1 MAIQSTNGAT
11 VITGEHI
18 NTYRLLTLRM
28 GLKAE
33 MRGMR
38 LTRGRSCFAIVKEE
52 FGLKGN
58 KQKVFEQF
66 EALLEKLKSQGG
78 AA

>member
-1 MAIQSTNGAT
+1 MIQSNNGAT
-11 VITGEHI
+11 IITGEHI

-28 GLKAE
+28 GLQAE

-38 LTRGRSCFAIVKEE
+38 LTRGRSAFAIVKQE

-58 KQKVFEQF
+58 KQKVYEQF
-66 EALLEKLKSQGG
+66 CALLE
-78 AA
+78 AAK

>member
-78 AA
+78 AT